1 MQRDSAESVQLHP
14 SLFYRPAA
22 NGRNHLGSFGILCLR
37 ICLQIRTASMDE
49 RGEGPRVGAGAP
61 AERLKVLNSLSFQL
75 SHSVVTLSLC
85 VSSANNAM
93 RDSLS
98 TLSVNG
104 LTLGFLSVPLHA
116 TMYTAE
122 QLMTQE

>member
-1 MQRDSAESVQLHP
+1 
-14 SLFYRPAA
+14 
-22 NGRNHLGSFGILCLR
+22 
-37 ICLQIRTASMDE
+37 MDE

-104 LTLGFLSVPLHA
+104 LTLGSLSVPLHA
-116 TMYTAE
+116 TMHTAE